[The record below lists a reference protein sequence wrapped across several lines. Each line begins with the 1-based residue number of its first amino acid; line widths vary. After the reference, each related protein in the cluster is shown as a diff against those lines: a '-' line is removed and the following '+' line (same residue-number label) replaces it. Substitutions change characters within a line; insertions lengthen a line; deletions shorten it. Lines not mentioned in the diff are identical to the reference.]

1 MNKDEIKIEEVTSDE
16 LREDYKLKVVIVGDS
31 GVGKSN
37 LIKRFTTNEFNENS
51 KATVG
56 VEFLS
61 KSYKINDKIFKIE
74 MWDTAGQERY
84 KSITAAYYK
93 GAKGALL
100 VYDTTSAQSF
110 ENIDK
115 WLSEIKEKTN
125 KDIKLNDQKAKFKL
139 KVETEHQL
147 DTISKIFNDIHSLE
161 IKRREMMLK
170 KLKQDQSRTNDKFKN
185 ALKSF
190 REVLFSNERSNLH
203 DNESIENFLKEILKI
218 EQQLVLAKNE
228 DSYNIIMDD
237 LSLYQ
242 LSTKYYQSSNM
253 AKYFI
258 KGITHNYKLL
268 ESLQNY
274 KDILEYID
282 GILNIS
288 EKIVE
293 NKADILHKYA
303 MKLFKEGNYDEAQ
316 KKLEIAVNTTKDKK
330 GKMLLQFDLDKVILT
345 NMHSNVKNFKHGDYE
360 QAIQIC
366 DRLLESPY
374 IKDRNKEKIKYMRN
388 LDVKRLEQLKNN
400 KNNIENKYKSSN
412 LIREEVNEIDFELGD
427 E

>member
-1 MNKDEIKIEEVTSDE
+1 MSDDYFKKEIDKIEAQINSLEQ
-16 LREDYKLKVVIVGDS
+16 
-31 GVGKSN
+31 N
-37 LIKRFTTNEFNENS
+37 FTTSMKETF
-51 KATVG
+51 
-56 VEFLS
+56 
-61 KSYKINDKIFKIE
+61 DKI
-74 MWDTAGQERY
+74 
-84 KSITAAYYK
+84 
-93 GAKGALL
+93 
-100 VYDTTSAQSF
+100 
-110 ENIDK
+110 
-115 WLSEIKEKTN
+115 N
-125 KDIKLNDQKAKFKL
+125 KDIKTNDQKNKFKL
-139 KVETEHQL
+139 KVETEQKL
-147 DTISKIFNDIHSLE
+147 DAISKIFNDIHSLE

-170 KLKQDQSRTNDKFKN
+170 KLKQDQTKTNDKFKS

-190 REVLFSNERSNLH
+190 RETLFSNERNNLS
-203 DNESIENFLKEILKI
+203 DNQSIENFLKNIIKF

-253 AKYFI
+253 SKFFI

-274 KDILEYID
+274 PDILEYID

-303 MKLFKEGNYDEAQ
+303 MKFFKEGNYNEAQ
-316 KKLEIAVNTTKDKK
+316 KRLELAVNTTKNEK
-330 GKMLLQFDLDKVILT
+330 GKMLLQFDLDKVVLT
-345 NMHSNVKNFKHGDYE
+345 NMHCNVKNFKHGDYE

-366 DRLLESPY
+366 DRLLQSPY
-374 IKDRNKEKIKYMRN
+374 IKERNKEKIKLMRN
-388 LDVKRLEQLKNN
+388 LDVKRLEQLKNS
-400 KNNIENKYKSSN
+400 KENIENKYKSSN

>member
-1 MNKDEIKIEEVTSDE
+1 MSDDYFKKEIDKIEVQ
-16 LREDYKLKVVIVGDS
+16 IN
-31 GVGKSN
+31 N
-37 LIKRFTTNEFNENS
+37 LEQKFTTSMKETF
-51 KATVG
+51 
-56 VEFLS
+56 
-61 KSYKINDKIFKIE
+61 DKI
-74 MWDTAGQERY
+74 
-84 KSITAAYYK
+84 
-93 GAKGALL
+93 
-100 VYDTTSAQSF
+100 
-110 ENIDK
+110 
-115 WLSEIKEKTN
+115 N
-125 KDIKLNDQKAKFKL
+125 KDIKSNEQKNKFKL

-147 DTISKIFNDIHSLE
+147 DDISKIFNEIHSLE

-170 KLKQDQSRTNDKFKN
+170 KLKQDQSRTNDKFKS

-190 REVLFSNERSNLH
+190 RENLFSNERNNLST
-203 DNESIENFLKEILKI
+203 NEAIENFLKDILKI

-237 LSLYQ
+237 FSLYQ
-242 LSTKYYQSSNM
+242 LSTKYYQSTNM
-253 AKYFI
+253 SKFFI

-268 ESLQNY
+268 ESMQNY
-274 KDILEYID
+274 QDILEYID

-316 KKLEIAVNTTKDKK
+316 KKLELAVNTTKDKK
-330 GKMLLQFDLDKVILT
+330 GKMLLQFDLDKVVLT
-345 NMHSNVKNFKHGDYE
+345 YMHCNVKNFKHADCE

-374 IKDRNKEKIKYMRN
+374 IKERNKEKIRYMRN
-388 LDVKRLEQLKNN
+388 LDVQRLEQLKNQ

-427 E
+427 EQ

>member
-1 MNKDEIKIEEVTSDE
+1 MSDDYFKKEIDKIETQINTLEQ
-16 LREDYKLKVVIVGDS
+16 
-31 GVGKSN
+31 N
-37 LIKRFTTNEFNENS
+37 FTTSMKETF
-51 KATVG
+51 
-56 VEFLS
+56 
-61 KSYKINDKIFKIE
+61 DKI
-74 MWDTAGQERY
+74 
-84 KSITAAYYK
+84 
-93 GAKGALL
+93 
-100 VYDTTSAQSF
+100 
-110 ENIDK
+110 
-115 WLSEIKEKTN
+115 N
-125 KDIKLNDQKAKFKL
+125 KDIKTNEQKNKFKL
-139 KVETEHQL
+139 KVETEQKL
-147 DTISKIFNDIHSLE
+147 DAISKIFNDIHSLE

-170 KLKQDQSRTNDKFKN
+170 KLKQDQTRTNDKFKS

-190 REVLFSNERSNLH
+190 RETLFSNERNNLS
-203 DNESIENFLKEILKI
+203 DNQSIENFLKYIIKF

-253 AKYFI
+253 SKFFI

-274 KDILEYID
+274 PDILEYID

-303 MKLFKEGNYDEAQ
+303 MKFFKEGNYNEAQ
-316 KKLEIAVNTTKDKK
+316 KKLELAVNTTKDKK
-330 GKMLLQFDLDKVILT
+330 GKMLLQFDLDKVVLT
-345 NMHSNVKNFKHGDYE
+345 NMHCNVKNFKHGDYE
-360 QAIQIC
+360 LAIQIC
-366 DRLLESPY
+366 DRLLLSPY
-374 IKDRNKEKIKYMRN
+374 IKERNKEKIKLMRN
-388 LDVKRLEQLKNN
+388 LDVKRLEQLKNS
-400 KNNIENKYKSSN
+400 KENIENKYKSSN

>member
-1 MNKDEIKIEEVTSDE
+1 MSDDYFKKEIDKIETQINTLEQ
-16 LREDYKLKVVIVGDS
+16 
-31 GVGKSN
+31 N
-37 LIKRFTTNEFNENS
+37 FTTSMKETF
-51 KATVG
+51 
-56 VEFLS
+56 
-61 KSYKINDKIFKIE
+61 DKI
-74 MWDTAGQERY
+74 
-84 KSITAAYYK
+84 
-93 GAKGALL
+93 
-100 VYDTTSAQSF
+100 
-110 ENIDK
+110 
-115 WLSEIKEKTN
+115 N
-125 KDIKLNDQKAKFKL
+125 KDIKTNDQKNKFKL
-139 KVETEHQL
+139 KVETEQKL
-147 DTISKIFNDIHSLE
+147 DAISKIFNDIHSLE

-170 KLKQDQSRTNDKFKN
+170 KLKQDQTRTNDKFKS

-190 REVLFSNERSNLH
+190 RETLFSNERNNLS
-203 DNESIENFLKEILKI
+203 DNQSIENFLKYIIKF

-253 AKYFI
+253 SKFFI

-274 KDILEYID
+274 PDILEYID

-303 MKLFKEGNYDEAQ
+303 MKFFKEGNYNEAQ
-316 KKLEIAVNTTKDKK
+316 KKLELAVNTTKNEK
-330 GKMLLQFDLDKVILT
+330 GKMLLQFDLDKVVLT
-345 NMHSNVKNFKHGDYE
+345 NMHCNVKNFKHGDYE

-366 DRLLESPY
+366 DRLLQSPY
-374 IKDRNKEKIKYMRN
+374 IKERNKEKIKLMRN
-388 LDVKRLEQLKNN
+388 LDVKRLEQLKNS
-400 KNNIENKYKSSN
+400 KENIENKYKSSN

>member
-1 MNKDEIKIEEVTSDE
+1 MSDDYFKKEIDKIETQINTLEQ
-16 LREDYKLKVVIVGDS
+16 
-31 GVGKSN
+31 N
-37 LIKRFTTNEFNENS
+37 FTTSMKETF
-51 KATVG
+51 
-56 VEFLS
+56 
-61 KSYKINDKIFKIE
+61 DKI
-74 MWDTAGQERY
+74 
-84 KSITAAYYK
+84 
-93 GAKGALL
+93 
-100 VYDTTSAQSF
+100 
-110 ENIDK
+110 
-115 WLSEIKEKTN
+115 N
-125 KDIKLNDQKAKFKL
+125 KDIKTNDQKNKFKL
-139 KVETEHQL
+139 KVETEQKL
-147 DTISKIFNDIHSLE
+147 DAISKIFNDIHSLE

-170 KLKQDQSRTNDKFKN
+170 KLKQDQTRTNDKFKS

-190 REVLFSNERSNLH
+190 RETLFSNERNNLS
-203 DNESIENFLKEILKI
+203 DNQSIENFLKNIIKF

-253 AKYFI
+253 SKFFI

-274 KDILEYID
+274 PDILEYID

-303 MKLFKEGNYDEAQ
+303 MKFFKEGNYNEAQ
-316 KKLEIAVNTTKDKK
+316 KRLELAVNTTKNEK
-330 GKMLLQFDLDKVILT
+330 GKMLLQFDLDKVVLT
-345 NMHSNVKNFKHGDYE
+345 NMHCNVKNFKHGDYE

-366 DRLLESPY
+366 DRLLQSPY
-374 IKDRNKEKIKYMRN
+374 IKERNKEKIKLMRN
-388 LDVKRLEQLKNN
+388 LDVKRLEQLKNS
-400 KNNIENKYKSSN
+400 KENIENKYKSSN
-412 LIREEVNEIDFELGD
+412 LIREEVNEIYFELGD